1 MSKQKPRPHTSARY
15 DRLKQELAALATQL
29 EFALPGN
36 LRSRRFECT
45 RRNNCRCHAD
55 PANRHGPYHYWIGTV
70 QRQQASVSVSDEQ
83 LVLVQEWLENGR
95 RLASLVRQMQRE
107 SLRAFAQL
115 TGKSLQKRTSARG
128 R

>member
-1 MSKQKPRPHTSARY
+1 MSKQKPRPQTSARY

-29 EFALPGN
+29 GFALPGN
-36 LRSRRFECT
+36 VRSRRFECT

-70 QRQQASVSVSDEQ
+70 QRQQTSVSVSDEQ

-95 RLASLVRQMQRE
+95 RLARLVRQIQRE

-115 TGKSLQKRTSARG
+115 TGKSLQKRTGAQG